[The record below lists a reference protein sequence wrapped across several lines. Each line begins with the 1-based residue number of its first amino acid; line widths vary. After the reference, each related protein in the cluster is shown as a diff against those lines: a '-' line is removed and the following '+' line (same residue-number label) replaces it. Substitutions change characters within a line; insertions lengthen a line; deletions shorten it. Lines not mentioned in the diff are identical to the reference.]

1 MMKAWSTFSLSGT
14 QVTKQALCKAAPQ
27 GRFAFVDALRGIAAF
42 VVVLFH
48 ALEGS
53 HIPALEEAMPR
64 WFKFLISHGN
74 LGVAVFFVLSGFVIS
89 HSLYSERVKPSIAGR
104 FMLRRSIRLDPP
116 YWFAIAVAI
125 AFALL
130 SARVV
135 PDKIATPISLAQ
147 ILAHVFYVQDIL
159 GYPSINT
166 VFWTLCLEVQFYLL
180 YVAALA
186 LSRNDPNLPFQGR
199 MTITVLGLAM
209 LTSLLWPT
217 GTVTTGLWPGSFL
230 PLWHGFLIGVFAYWS
245 WRNPALVP
253 FFIATVGVILWFSIA
268 RGNAFSIACA
278 ATSCLLWIAAVTGVL
293 STGLSW
299 PWLQFLGAISYSLYL
314 IHNPITGASFR
325 AGYMLTGH
333 GIWWEL
339 FWWLASIAACIIF
352 ASAMWW
358 SIERPSIRLGRLI
371 RFRATSLPRSGDAS
385 ST

>member
-1 MMKAWSTFSLSGT
+1 MQAFSKAT
-14 QVTKQALCKAAPQ
+14 PQ
-27 GRFAFVDALRGIAAF
+27 GRFSFVDALRGIAALA
-42 VVVLFH
+42 VVLFH
-48 ALEGS
+48 ALEGR

-89 HSLYSERVKPSIAGR
+89 HSLYSQRVNLSLAGR

-135 PDKIATPISLAQ
+135 PDKIAPSISSVQ
-147 ILAHVFYVQDIL
+147 ILAHVFYVQDLL

-166 VFWTLCLEVQFYLL
+166 VFWTLCLEVEFYLL

-186 LSRNDPNLPFQGR
+186 LSRNDPDLPLQGKR
-199 MTITVLGLAM
+199 TIAVLGFAM

-245 WRNPALVP
+245 WRNAALIP
-253 FFIATVGVILWFSIA
+253 FFIVTVAVVLWFSIA
-268 RGNAFSIACA
+268 SGNAFSIVCA
-278 ATSCLLWIAAVTGVL
+278 VTSCLLWSAAVTGLL
-293 STGLSW
+293 STGLAW
-299 PWLQFLGAISYSLYL
+299 PWLQFLGTISYSLYL

-325 AGYMLTGH
+325 AGYMLTGR

-339 FWWLASIAACIIF
+339 FWWFGSIAACILF

-358 SIERPSIRLGRLI
+358 LIERPSIRLARLI
-371 RFRATSLPRSGDAS
+371 RLHPTSLTRSGYAS
-385 ST
+385 STQ